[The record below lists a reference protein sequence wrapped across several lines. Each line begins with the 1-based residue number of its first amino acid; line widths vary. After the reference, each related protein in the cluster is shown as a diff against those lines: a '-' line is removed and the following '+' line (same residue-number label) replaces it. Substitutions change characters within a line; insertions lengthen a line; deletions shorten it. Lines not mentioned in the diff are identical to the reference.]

1 MVDAARVPEPA
12 GPLDGL
18 IAPAG
23 SGIVASPLVATI
35 DLKGDAADPAFA
47 GVAGRALGVQLPVVP
62 NTTATA
68 AGRTILWL
76 GPDNW
81 LVRAHVL
88 EGRALLSALE
98 AALARVPGAAT
109 DVSHTFQLI
118 TVAGP
123 HARALLARGT
133 PLDLHATRFPAGA
146 CAQTRFARAHVLI
159 HAVDVAPTFHVQ
171 VRRSLARYLWD
182 YLAAVA
188 PHAMAEQDA
197 SG

>member
-1 MVDAARVPEPA
+1 MKRTLLALGACA
-12 GPLDGL
+12 
-18 IAPAG
+18 
-23 SGIVASPLVATI
+23 LVACWTGAQAQ
-35 DLKGDAADPAFA
+35 DWPARQ
-47 GVAGRALGVQLPVVP
+47 VRLIVP
-62 NTTATA
+62 T
-68 AGRTILWL
+68 G
-76 GPDNW
+76 
-81 LVRAHVL
+81 
-88 EGRALLSALE
+88 
-98 AALARVPGAAT
+98 PGAAT
-109 DVSHTFQLI
+109 DVSHAFQLI

-159 HAVDVAPTFHVQ
+159 HAVDAAPTFHVQ